1 MKFWVSVLTV
11 AVAFLG
17 IAYYNLY
24 CSEMKFD
31 GDSAGVL
38 ISALGVIVTALVGW
52 QVYNAIEMGSAVKQV
67 NDLKEKLSL
76 QSQKLEAQDKRNLC
90 LIEAFQFRSDVYDE
104 VKRKRLAVRYQVALQ
119 AIRQFLRAGTPSYYM
134 PLWNLVSDLSTF
146 LDDIHHAHPRMRKLF
161 NDKADELEE
170 LYDDIISEID
180 KRIDE
185 MGEIKKKIK
194 QAHKARL
201 KIHNLTTQ

>member
-1 MKFWVSVLTV
+1 MKYWVGVLTI
-11 AVAFLG
+11 AVAMLG

-24 CSEMKFD
+24 CSEMRFD

-67 NDLKEKLSL
+67 NDLKGKLYI
-76 QSQKLEAQDKRNLC
+76 QSQELAAQDKRNLC
-90 LIEAFQFRSDVYDE
+90 LIEAFQFRCEVYDIE
-104 VKRKRLAVRYQVALQ
+104 KRKRLVNRYHVALK
-119 AIRQFLRAGTPSYYM
+119 AIRQFLRAGTPSYYI
-134 PLWNLVSDLSTF
+134 PLWGLVSDLPIF
-146 LDDIHHAHPRMRKLF
+146 LEDIRHARPRLRKIF
-161 NDKADELEE
+161 NDRATDLEE

-185 MGEIKKKIK
+185 MGEIKKVIK
-194 QAHKARL
+194 EAHKTRI
-201 KIHNLTTQ
+201 KIHSL